1 MWRITVQAIAEAAHL
16 PAAQAEQE
24 RDPSLDTLPARR
36 RANKPPDSSPLWF
49 HFLSRCLDAFSHEQ
63 QAGWASMHIPEVS
76 KNFPAPQATHVELN
90 V

>member
-1 MWRITVQAIAEAAHL
+1 VWRITVQAIAEAAHL

-24 RDPSLDTLPARR
+24 RDPCLDTLPAAQGKQAARF
-36 RANKPPDSSPLWF
+36 KPPVVSFSL
-49 HFLSRCLDAFSHEQ
+49 RCLDAFSHEQ
-63 QAGWASMHIPEVS
+63 QAVWASMHIPEVS